1 MIKKLIS
8 IAVLGFID
16 KSINAPFGIN
26 EPNPSSV
33 NHGLDLSDLI
43 SKKSNTERWKRAA
56 TVLGSVE
63 KKEFFR
69 TRIRNSTKCVCSCV
83 PKSEFGLNFL
93 TSKPNKLI
101 LSAGEARSGQNLGM
115 SFSIQLRFNSE
126 ALDRV
131 YFNHGSDVRARNQT
145 RKNDHK
151 PGLARNSRKLAAASK
166 LKKDTFFG
174 ETS

>member
-1 MIKKLIS
+1 MS
-8 IAVLGFID
+8 
-16 KSINAPFGIN
+16 
-26 EPNPSSV
+26 
-33 NHGLDLSDLI
+33 
-43 SKKSNTERWKRAA
+43 
-56 TVLGSVE
+56 
-63 KKEFFR
+63 
-69 TRIRNSTKCVCSCV
+69 
-83 PKSEFGLNFL
+83 
-93 TSKPNKLI
+93 I

-145 RKNDHK
+145 RKNDQK